1 MTVTWHWGFGDPLG
15 ARVQRL
21 KYCAHLLAV
30 WHVSAGKGEQ
40 LEEGAQKERTVDR
53 WGSHGWRAAAL
64 NQSGQSRRSSGK
76 VQRAKSYRRSQRLR
90 WWGEAA
96 APGSA
101 RISILPLS
109 SSPLRVRALCKAAL
123 SGFLELHGCRELMT
137 PCSFAAASVISP
149 HRWMN
154 APPPIPC
161 ARSLKSARHGV
172 KLAALTESS
181 SQWCADTVDLCGR
194 SSGNMRGLMRCTS
207 RFRLTV
213 RDLTGAHHSCVSL
226 YI

>member
-96 APGSA
+96 APGLA

-109 SSPLRVRALCKAAL
+109 SSPPLRVRALCKAAL
-123 SGFLELHGCRELMT
+123 SDFLELHGCRELMT

-154 APPPIPC
+154 APPPDSMC
-161 ARSLKSARHGV
+161 ALIKKRAPRREASCAYRELLSEMRWHSGPV
-172 KLAALTESS
+172 WALE
-181 SQWCADTVDLCGR
+181 WKYE
-194 SSGNMRGLMRCTS
+194 GLNA
-207 RFRLTV
+207 LHEP
-213 RDLTGAHHSCVSL
+213 L
-226 YI
+226 

>member
-109 SSPLRVRALCKAAL
+109 SSPPLRVRALCKAAF

-154 APPPIPC
+154 APPDSMC
-161 ARSLKSARHGV
+161 ALIKKRAPRREASCAYRELLSVMRWHSGPV
-172 KLAALTESS
+172 WALE
-181 SQWCADTVDLCGR
+181 WKYE
-194 SSGNMRGLMRCTS
+194 GLNA
-207 RFRLTV
+207 LHEP
-213 RDLTGAHHSCVSL
+213 L
-226 YI
+226 